1 MSTKTTIALAIA
13 AGFMGGIASQRIM
26 PVPVRAQEQ
35 ASIPQE
41 IRAHKFVL
49 VNDAG
54 VDLGVFGIKVYK
66 GDEYAGIE
74 MMDTKGYTAGPRM
87 WPVSNRYPTFLPD
100 SPCPACPP
108 KRPIKGITIGLPS
121 GTLAR

>member
-1 MSTKTTIALAIA
+1 MSTKTTVVLAIT
-13 AGFMGGIASQRIM
+13 AGFIGGIASQRIM
-26 PVPVRAQEQ
+26 PTPVRAQEQ
-35 ASIPQE
+35 APVPQE

-54 VDLGVFGIKVYK
+54 VDLGVFGINVYK
-66 GDEYAGIE
+66 GDEYAAIE

-100 SPCPACPP
+100 STCPTCPR
-108 KRPIKGITIGLPS
+108 KRRTIGITVPLPS

>member
-1 MSTKTTIALAIA
+1 MSTKTTVALALA
-13 AGFMGGIASQRIM
+13 AGFIGGIASQRII
-26 PVPVRAQEQ
+26 PTPARAQEQ
-35 ASIPQE
+35 ASVPQE
-41 IRAHKFVL
+41 IRPHRFVL

-74 MMDTKGYTAGPRM
+74 MMDTKGYTSGPRM

-100 SPCPACPP
+100 STCPACPR
-108 KRPIKGITIGLPS
+108 KRPMKGITIGPPS